1 MPLKIF
7 EKVSPLLKFRWPS
20 SEVWDRPLPPLLTPI
35 RSCWAWLSTSWPHG
49 ERRVELTFDF
59 TDVETDAECGPGERR
74 GKTDGQRQ
82 FARRQNWFTDVI
94 DATPC
99 ALLLWQ

>member
-1 MPLKIF
+1 VAVVGGLGQALAAVVDTD
-7 EKVSPLLKFRWPS
+7 EVLVRLLG
-20 SEVWDRPLPPLLTPI
+20 RPTG
-35 RSCWAWLSTSWPHG
+35 AHG
-49 ERRVELTFDF
+49 ERRVELAFDF